1 MDLKRF
7 KQVLRG
13 EKTCIL
19 VLNQSG
25 TCMWDYYFN
34 NVGGSGSFNSII
46 DLLPFL
52 GVKFLKNKY

>member
-1 MDLKRF
+1 MDLKIF

-19 VLNQSG
+19 VLNWYMYVG
-25 TCMWDYYFN
+25 LYYFN
-34 NVGGSGSFNSII
+34 TVGGSGSFNSIV

-52 GVKFLKNKY
+52 VVKFLKNKY